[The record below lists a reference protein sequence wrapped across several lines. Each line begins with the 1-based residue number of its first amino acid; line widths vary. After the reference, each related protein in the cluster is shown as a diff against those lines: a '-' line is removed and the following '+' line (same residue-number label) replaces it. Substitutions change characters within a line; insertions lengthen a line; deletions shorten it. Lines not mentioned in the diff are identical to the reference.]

1 MKMRRACAIHAAAV
15 QPGRLV
21 DMRSAHSRRFFS
33 SLLFTAWACAAAA
46 AAEAPV
52 PPGALLQQGEWRGEI
67 GTYHPPAAWAQLPA
81 PRWPMDGW
89 GVLAVNEAQATLSI
103 TPLSVAQAR
112 QRLKPITDQ
121 LVLAEASPRADV
133 GQPNEPPAGTES
145 EMYVRVPGLVWR
157 AGTVPLH
164 RFRNGTPSLLPELGR
179 RIELTMAGK
188 PFAFTAQNGFRTPDG
203 RPYGEGVQFSLEVD
217 GQRYEYDLGGYG
229 WNVRIT
235 ALGDFDGD
243 GRPDFLFAIG
253 GPNASHVALVLSSVA
268 KPGRNPPTAYLTGTG
283 C

>member
-1 MKMRRACAIHAAAV
+1 MPLACFL
-15 QPGRLV
+15 RLATSFV
-21 DMRSAHSRRFFS
+21 
-33 SLLFTAWACAAAA
+33 LLALGCAAAS

-67 GTYHPPAAWAQLPA
+67 GTYHPPAAWQQLPA

-89 GVLAVNEAQATLSI
+89 GVLVVDAARATLNI

-112 QRLKPITDQ
+112 QRLTPITDQ
-121 LVLAEASPRADV
+121 LVLAQASPGAEIS
-133 GQPNEPPAGTES
+133 QSNEPPAGTEN

-157 AGTVPLH
+157 AGAVPLH
-164 RFRNGTPSLLPELGR
+164 RFKNGTPSLSPELGR
-179 RIELTMAGK
+179 RIELVLGGR
-188 PFAFTAQNGFRTPDG
+188 PFAFTAQNGFRTADG

-217 GQRYEYDLGGYG
+217 GQRYDYDLGGYG
-229 WNVRIT
+229 WDVRIT

-253 GPNASHVALVLSSVA
+253 GSNASHVALVLSSVA
-268 KPGRNPPTAYLTGTG
+268 RPGRNPPTAYLTATG

>member
-1 MKMRRACAIHAAAV
+1 MSFARFRRLAASFVFMAL
-15 QPGRLV
+15 GC
-21 DMRSAHSRRFFS
+21 SAAS
-33 SLLFTAWACAAAA
+33 

-52 PPGALLQQGEWRGEI
+52 PPGALLQQGEWRGDI
-67 GTYHPPAAWAQLPA
+67 GTFHPPAAWQPLPVQ
-81 PRWPMDGW
+81 RWPMDGW
-89 GVLAVNEAQATLSI
+89 GVLVVDEARAVLNI

-112 QRLKPITDQ
+112 QRLKPITEQ
-121 LVLAEASPRADV
+121 LVLAQASPGAEIS
-133 GQPNEPPAGTES
+133 QSNEPPAGTEN

-164 RFRNGTPSLLPELGR
+164 RFRNGTPSVSPELGR
-179 RIELTMAGK
+179 RIELTLDGK
-188 PFAFTAQNGFRTPDG
+188 PFAFTAQNGFRTADG

-217 GQRYEYDLGGYG
+217 GQRYDYDLGGYG
-229 WNVRIT
+229 WEVRIT

-253 GPNASHVALVLSSVA
+253 GANASHVALVLSSVA
-268 KPGRNPPTAYLTGTG
+268 RPGRNPPTAYLTATG

>member
-1 MKMRRACAIHAAAV
+1 MSCTRFRRLAASFV
-15 QPGRLV
+15 
-21 DMRSAHSRRFFS
+21 
-33 SLLFTAWACAAAA
+33 FTALCCAAAA
-46 AAEAPV
+46 AADPPV

-67 GTYHPPAAWAQLPA
+67 GTYHPPAAWQLLTVQ
-81 PRWPMDGW
+81 RWPMGGW
-89 GVLAVNEAQATLSI
+89 GVLVVDDAQARLTI

-121 LVLAEASPRADV
+121 LVQVQQSPGGEV
-133 GQPNEPPAGTES
+133 GQLNEPPAGTEN

-164 RFRNGTPSLLPELGR
+164 RFRNGTPSLSPELGR
-179 RIELTMAGK
+179 RIELTMGGK
-188 PFAFTAQNGFRTPDG
+188 SFAFTAQNGFRTADG
-203 RPYGEGVQFSLEVD
+203 RPYGEGVQFTLEVD
-217 GQRYEYDLGGYG
+217 GQRYDYDLGGYG
-229 WNVRIT
+229 WDVRIT

-253 GPNASHVALVLSSVA
+253 GSNASHVALVLSSVA
-268 KPGRNPPTAYLTGTG
+268 KPGRNPPTAYLTATG